1 MLETFIFK
9 FDKTLFMPNGP
20 KKRIRASSTEPE
32 KSDDFFDPAIWKDKQ
47 DILQTLH
54 ISDSTLA
61 RYRKAGVRF
70 KQFGKKCFY
79 DIRDVDRLY
88 KEMRGKKEK
97 QLKWPISWL
106 WTAVWAIEP
115 IILFTSKN
123 GIVAAFTMAIPLT
136 IAIPADIIIRIRKH
150 RDKK

>member
-1 MLETFIFK
+1 MQ
-9 FDKTLFMPNGP
+9 NGL
-20 KKRIRASSTEPE
+20 KKGAQRSTNEPE
-32 KSDDFFDPAIWKDKQ
+32 KSEHFLDPAIWKDKQ
-47 DILQTLH
+47 DILQALH

-70 KQFGKKCFY
+70 KKFGKKCFY

-88 KEMRGKKEK
+88 KEMGSKKDK
-97 QLKWPISWL
+97 LFKWPISWV
-106 WTAVWAIEP
+106 WTGVWAIEP
-115 IILFTSKN
+115 IIILASKN
-123 GIVAAFTMAIPLT
+123 GTIALFTMAIPLT